1 MKLNT
6 NISIENMVV
15 IGTLLATVAISYG
28 SIDTKLKI
36 VQKEVELKANKELIE
51 YKIAVIMKDI
61 AEIKQTLREIKGDIN
76 GLHKWMGKLV

>member
-15 IGTLLATVAISYG
+15 IGALLATVAISYG

-61 AEIKQTLREIKGDIN
+61 AEIKETLREIKGDIN
-76 GLHKWMGKLV
+76 GLHK

>member
-15 IGTLLATVAISYG
+15 IGALLATVAISYG

-76 GLHKWMGKLV
+76 GFHK

>member
-15 IGTLLATVAISYG
+15 IGALLATVAISYG

-61 AEIKQTLREIKGDIN
+61 AEIKQTLREIKVDIN
-76 GLHKWMGKLV
+76 GLHK

>member
-6 NISIENMVV
+6 NISIENLIV

-61 AEIKQTLREIKGDIN
+61 AEIKETLREIKGDIN
-76 GLHKWMGKLV
+76 GLHK